1 MKTEQVA
8 AEKNGAFLVCLVC
21 FFFFLFDC
29 LFIFLGSVCVC
40 QIAQWLPILPHASTS
55 AAH

>member
-8 AEKNGAFLVCLVC
+8 AEKKGAFLVCLVC
-21 FFFFLFDC
+21 FFCFVYFF
-29 LFIFLGSVCVC
+29 GVCVC
-40 QIAQWLPILPHASTS
+40 QIAQWLSILPHASTS